1 MRVKVRLIRENR
13 VVDIDLPNGSRVSD
27 LLKKL
32 NLRSVSHI
40 VIKNG
45 EPIPESYQLAD
56 GDEVEVLPV
65 VSGGL

>member
-1 MRVKVRLIRENR
+1 MRVRVKLIREGR
-13 VVDIDLPNGSRVSD
+13 VVDVDLPKGSRVSD
-27 LLKKL
+27 LLSRL

-45 EPIPESYQLAD
+45 EPVPESYELAD
-56 GDEVEVLPV
+56 GDEVEILPV